1 MSGKHYGELAME
13 TIIDTCLNS
22 VVWIINH
29 VLFGFPS
36 FKGNLE
42 DFCSFLA
49 GISIL
54 LFLHEDDIKYLLA
67 LSKWPPAF
75 ISILG

>member
-1 MSGKHYGELAME
+1 MSGKHYGDLAME
-13 TIIDTCLNS
+13 TIIDICLSS

-36 FKGNLE
+36 LKGNLE

-49 GISIL
+49 GISIF
-54 LFLHEDDIKYLLA
+54 LFLHKEDIKYLMA
-67 LSKWPPAF
+67 LTKWPPPF